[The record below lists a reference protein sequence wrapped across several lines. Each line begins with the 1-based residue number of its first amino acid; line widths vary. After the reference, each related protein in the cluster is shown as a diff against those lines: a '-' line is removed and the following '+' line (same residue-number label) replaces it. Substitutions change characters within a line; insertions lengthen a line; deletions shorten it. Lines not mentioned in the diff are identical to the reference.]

1 MARSA
6 HAPLEARSP
15 RLSFAGVPRHWF
27 AGDRTAT
34 HVANAVNL
42 LFPAGERFF
51 VRSVHRFAAR
61 IRDAELKERV
71 RGFSQQEGHHARAH
85 EEWFR
90 TLEAQ
95 GFEVERFLAVY
106 QRICFGIIEKISPDK
121 LALATTAAAEQFT
134 ALLARDTIESD
145 IFANAAP
152 ALRELL
158 MWHAAEELEHKSVAY
173 DVLQEV
179 APGWGWRAAG
189 MAMGATLLVSFWAAG
204 FVVLNHQDR
213 KLPEEPRESLR
224 GKLGKARLEELDA
237 IVARMRARRRA
248 MGSRIFLRGIA
259 DYLRPGFHP
268 DQIDDASLLKS
279 GLAAAGL
286 A

>member
-71 RGFSQQEGHHARAH
+71 RGFSQQEGHHARTH
-85 EEWFR
+85 EEWFAA
-90 TLEAQ
+90 LEAQ
-95 GFEVERFLAVY
+95 GFEVDAFLAVY
-106 QRICFGIIEKISPDK
+106 QRICFGVIERLSPAK
-121 LALATTAAAEQFT
+121 LSLATTAAAEQFT
-134 ALLARDTIESD
+134 ALLARDVIAND
-145 IFANAAP
+145 IFKHSAP
-152 ALRELL
+152 ALRQLL
-158 MWHAAEELEHKSVAY
+158 MWHSAEELEHKSVAF
-173 DVLQEV
+173 DVLQAV
-179 APGWGWRAAG
+179 APGWAWRAAG
-189 MAMGATLLVSFWAAG
+189 MAMGATLLGTFWAAA
-204 FVVLNHQDR
+204 FAMLNLQDNQ
-213 KLPEEPRESLR
+213 LENEPRESLR
-224 GKLGKARLEELDA
+224 GKLGKTAPEELDGIHA
-237 IVARMRARRRA
+237 MMRERRRKLLA
-248 MGSRIFLRGIA
+248 RVFFGGIK
-259 DYLRPGFHP
+259 DYLRPSFHP
-268 DQIDDASLLKS
+268 DEIDDSA
-279 GLAAAGL
+279 LARHAIAEAGM